1 MATPIPDVATLTSSA
16 QIFSS
21 NKTLPQIRSIHKAL
35 HVQIE
40 EKSSRLRTQVGG
52 SYREL
57 LGTADTIVQ
66 MHGDNDRVQE
76 LLGKMGGRCG
86 RTVVAA
92 KATGLSKFVANER
105 NEDMSRAARLKLL
118 SGCGL
123 LVGRILK
130 GQAGLDEHAKRGDR
144 LLLAAKVWV
153 LIRLLLKGFE
163 EETEGA
169 SAGPKLDLGGAIKS
183 RDSLRRRLN
192 NAIKKVL
199 ENACDDAER
208 EDILKALCAHCLVAS
223 SGASDALR
231 YFLSVRAE
239 AMALAFDVEEDE
251 RATTTEDVVHSL
263 RLYTKTLL
271 DVQALVPAKLSPV
284 LASLKSRPLLADPAL
299 KRLEGL
305 RLDLYQRWCSEE
317 IQYFTPFVRHDD
329 LDGKLARERL
339 TSWATKGGQVLLDG
353 LKKTLE
359 HMADFKSIM
368 ELRTEVLRLWIRDGG
383 RARGFDPSEM
393 QDDLRDAINSRML
406 AVLENKVTKLRL
418 VGSEVRATLEGW
430 REGITDK
437 QQGLWDESGYDEA
450 LATGAASFV
459 QEVTS
464 RLYGRNDAVSKAAHS
479 YSSWYHVIDDV
490 EGVVELLRKQRWD
503 NDYDEIED
511 EETIE
516 ARQQALS
523 KDDPRQLQEKLDAT
537 LDKSFQELQE
547 QLGKLWKEKADSTT
561 NGDIAMYLVRV
572 LRDIRSQLPD
582 RPSNKSFGLS
592 MVPELHSKIVGSV
605 SAQALDEFTATFLSS
620 RRVPGRGLWEGEP
633 ALPIQ
638 PSPGLFQFLQ
648 ELSLSMTDAGV
659 DLWTAVAVVTMKKH
673 LCGKLCESWRE
684 ELATLAK
691 ESSDQLEPKKDDA
704 QDEKTEETGSEEELG
719 QTEPQD
725 KDQGTAPSGE
735 RIRDVSTQW
744 LFDIAFLSCSVGTI
758 SGKPSED
765 LKKVEDEIYE
775 LSGVADE
782 SSRQRVTKAAHDY
795 WHRTSLLF
803 GLLA

>member
-359 HMADFKSIM
+359 HMADFKSIISTPTPVFVIP
-368 ELRTEVLRLWIRDGG
+368 LA
-383 RARGFDPSEM
+383 RAWER
-393 QDDLRDAINSRML
+393 
-406 AVLENKVTKLRL
+406 
-418 VGSEVRATLEGW
+418 
-430 REGITDK
+430 
-437 QQGLWDESGYDEA
+437 
-450 LATGAASFV
+450 
-459 QEVTS
+459 
-464 RLYGRNDAVSKAAHS
+464 
-479 YSSWYHVIDDV
+479 
-490 EGVVELLRKQRWD
+490 
-503 NDYDEIED
+503 
-511 EETIE
+511 
-516 ARQQALS
+516 
-523 KDDPRQLQEKLDAT
+523 
-537 LDKSFQELQE
+537 
-547 QLGKLWKEKADSTT
+547 
-561 NGDIAMYLVRV
+561 
-572 LRDIRSQLPD
+572 RSL
-582 RPSNKSFGLS
+582 
-592 MVPELHSKIVGSV
+592 
-605 SAQALDEFTATFLSS
+605 
-620 RRVPGRGLWEGEP
+620 
-633 ALPIQ
+633 
-638 PSPGLFQFLQ
+638 
-648 ELSLSMTDAGV
+648 
-659 DLWTAVAVVTMKKH
+659 
-673 LCGKLCESWRE
+673 
-684 ELATLAK
+684 
-691 ESSDQLEPKKDDA
+691 
-704 QDEKTEETGSEEELG
+704 
-719 QTEPQD
+719 
-725 KDQGTAPSGE
+725 
-735 RIRDVSTQW
+735 
-744 LFDIAFLSCSVGTI
+744 
-758 SGKPSED
+758 
-765 LKKVEDEIYE
+765 
-775 LSGVADE
+775 
-782 SSRQRVTKAAHDY
+782 
-795 WHRTSLLF
+795 
-803 GLLA
+803 

>member
-118 SGCGL
+118 SACGL

-163 EETEGA
+163 EETEDA

-199 ENACDDAER
+199 ENASDDAER

-430 REGITDK
+430 REGVTDK

-537 LDKSFQELQE
+537 LDKSFQELPGTAGQFVE
-547 QLGKLWKEKADSTT
+547 GKGGQYRKW
-561 NGDIAMYLVRV
+561 R
-572 LRDIRSQLPD
+572 
-582 RPSNKSFGLS
+582 
-592 MVPELHSKIVGSV
+592 HCH
-605 SAQALDEFTATFLSS
+605 
-620 RRVPGRGLWEGEP
+620 VPGARSAGHSLP
-633 ALPIQ
+633 AAGPAVH
-638 PSPGLFQFLQ
+638 Q
-648 ELSLSMTDAGV
+648 ELRAVNGPRTPRQDRYQRLRAGAGRVHGNLSV
-659 DLWTAVAVVTMKKH
+659 
-673 LCGKLCESWRE
+673 E
-684 ELATLAK
+684 
-691 ESSDQLEPKKDDA
+691 
-704 QDEKTEETGSEEELG
+704 
-719 QTEPQD
+719 QTS
-725 KDQGTAPSGE
+725 A
-735 RIRDVSTQW
+735 R
-744 LFDIAFLSCSVGTI
+744 
-758 SGKPSED
+758 
-765 LKKVEDEIYE
+765 
-775 LSGVADE
+775 
-782 SSRQRVTKAAHDY
+782 
-795 WHRTSLLF
+795 
-803 GLLA
+803 

>member
-1 MATPIPDVATLTSSA
+1 MASPNPDPATLTSSA

-21 NKTLPQIRSIHKAL
+21 NHTLPQIRSIHKAL

-92 KATGLSKFVANER
+92 KAAGLAKFVAKER
-105 NEDMSRAARLKLL
+105 DEDAGRAARVKLL

-130 GQAGLDEHAKRGDR
+130 GQAGLDEGSKRGDR

-153 LIRLLLKGFE
+153 LIRLLIKGFE
-163 EETEGA
+163 EEGA
-169 SAGPKLDLGGAIKS
+169 DGLGDISQFNLPGAIKT

-192 NAIKKVL
+192 SAIKKVL
-199 ENACDDAER
+199 ENATDDSER
-208 EDILKALCAHCLVAS
+208 EDVLKALCAHCLVAS

-251 RATTTEDVVHSL
+251 RTTTTDDVVRSL
-263 RLYTKTLL
+263 RLYTRTLL

-284 LASLKSRPLLADPAL
+284 LAGLKSRPLLADPTL

-317 IQYFTPFVRHDD
+317 IQYFTPFIRHDD

-339 TSWATKGGQVLLDG
+339 SSWATKGGQVLLDG

-393 QDDLRDAINSRML
+393 QDDLRDAFNARML
-406 AVLENKVTKLRL
+406 AVLETKVTKLRL

-430 REGITDK
+430 RAGTTDK
-437 QQGLWDESGYDEA
+437 HLGLWDDSGYDEA
-450 LATGAASFV
+450 LANGAASFV
-459 QEVTS
+459 QEVAS

-479 YSSWYHVIDDV
+479 YSSWFHVIDDV

-523 KDDPRQLQEKLDAT
+523 KDDPRKLQERLDAT
-537 LDKSFQELQE
+537 LDKSFAELQGH
-547 QLGKLWKEKADSTT
+547 LGKLWEGKAGDGA
-561 NGDIAMYLVRV
+561 NGAIAMYLVRV
-572 LRDIRSQLPD
+572 LRDIRSQLPE
-582 RPSNKSFGLS
+582 RPSIQDFGLS
-592 MVPELHSKIVGSV
+592 MVPELHSKIVATV
-605 SAQALDEFTATFLSS
+605 SAQAVDDFTAGFLPS
-620 RRVPGRGLWEGEP
+620 RQVPGRALWEGEP
-633 ALPIQ
+633 ALPTH

-659 DLWTAVAVVTMKKH
+659 DLWTTAAVVAMKKY
-673 LCGKLCESWRE
+673 LCERLCNSWQK
-684 ELATLAK
+684 ELASFKSEPRPEPPSAEDEGDTEKEDKEPGEAK
-691 ESSDQLEPKKDDA
+691 ASA
-704 QDEKTEETGSEEELG
+704 
-719 QTEPQD
+719 D
-725 KDQGTAPSGE
+725 KDGE
-735 RIRDVSTQW
+735 QIRDVSTQW

-758 SGKPSED
+758 SKEPSAD
-765 LKKVEDEIYE
+765 LKKVENEVYAH
-775 LSGVADE
+775 SGIDDE
-782 SSRQRVTKAAHDY
+782 SSRQRITKSAHDY